1 MADGSVDLS
10 SPLAIHL
17 VGIGGAG
24 ISAIGVILS
33 TMGHRV
39 TGVDVNETKAWPSL
53 TSAGIDPRV
62 VEAGDLFASAI
73 DAGAE
78 LVAHSTAFPPTDAD
92 RELAVSKGVRI
103 VDRAGILAAICSQ
116 RRTVAVSG
124 THGKTSTTAMLATLL
139 AGVGADPSFLIG
151 AVPPSLGAAAR
162 WGGPDGVFVVEAD
175 ESDGSFLELGAST
188 AVVTNIDEDHLGFWG
203 DIEAIETAFDRF
215 VAEATTSVVC
225 VDDPG
230 GSGLAEQ
237 RANRVAAGNDS
248 VTVGEASE
256 ARYRVRDVVV
266 DRLATTFELDV
277 DGSSIGTV
285 RIGTPGRHH
294 ARNAATAIAA
304 AATTGVDPRAAADA
318 LAAYT
323 GVARRFEVRGSAAG
337 VTVVDDYAH
346 NPGKV
351 RALVSSAVE
360 AGWGRVLVVFQPQRW
375 TRTRDQWRD
384 FGAAL
389 TGADLVAV
397 TEVYGAGEPPVEG
410 ITGRLILAALLEKR
424 PWAST
429 AWTPTLD
436 DAERWVLANVRPDD
450 LVLTVGAG
458 DVHVLAGRL
467 VDALTARVAAGRP
480 G

>member
-1 MADGSVDLS
+1 MRSRRAAPEVDLGVEVRHAQLPTPVRHS
-10 SPLAIHL
+10 ESARLRSLSPWPCPGDERAPAASRRARPRSPPRRAAL
-17 VGIGGAG
+17 V
-24 ISAIGVILS
+24 
-33 TMGHRV
+33 
-39 TGVDVNETKAWPSL
+39 
-53 TSAGIDPRV
+53 PRV
-62 VEAGDLFASAI
+62 AD
-73 DAGAE
+73 D
-78 LVAHSTAFPPTDAD
+78 TDA
-92 RELAVSKGVRI
+92 
-103 VDRAGILAAICSQ
+103 
-116 RRTVAVSG
+116 
-124 THGKTSTTAMLATLL
+124 
-139 AGVGADPSFLIG
+139 
-151 AVPPSLGAAAR
+151 
-162 WGGPDGVFVVEAD
+162 
-175 ESDGSFLELGAST
+175 
-188 AVVTNIDEDHLGFWG
+188 
-203 DIEAIETAFDRF
+203 
-215 VAEATTSVVC
+215 
-225 VDDPG
+225 
-230 GSGLAEQ
+230 
-237 RANRVAAGNDS
+237 RVAAGNDS